1 VCSLV
6 DSTVAAPA
14 PASTCSRVIAPL
26 FRDLVRLYRAT
37 GRAVP
42 RELQAAC
49 ITLTLV
55 AQVLDPTGS
64 GGKVLELLDS
74 TLALMG
80 VRRARGCAW
89 VELAGSIHWAAW
101 A

>member
-1 VCSLV
+1 M
-6 DSTVAAPA
+6 
-14 PASTCSRVIAPL
+14 IAPL

-37 GRAVP
+37 GRTVP

-49 ITLTLV
+49 ITLTL
-55 AQVLDPTGS
+55 AAKVLDPAGS
-64 GGKVLELLDS
+64 GGKVAELLDS
-74 TLALMG
+74 TLADLMG

-89 VELAGSIHWAAW
+89 VELAGSMHWAAW